1 MRESGKVSTNYAKPR
16 GKCAKDLF
24 GQFFLVLFDVSE
36 GDTDDI
42 DYILEV
48 LVREVGSHKVE
59 IY

>member
-1 MRESGKVSTNYAKPR
+1 MSRQDSCRSTSKWRNLDKMCK
-16 GKCAKDLF
+16 GSF
-24 GQFFLVLFDVSE
+24 WVNFLVPFAVCE

-48 LVREVGSHKVE
+48 LVREVEVE

>member
-1 MRESGKVSTNYAKPR
+1 MCKGSFWSI
-16 GKCAKDLF
+16 
-24 GQFFLVLFDVSE
+24 FLVPFAVYE

-48 LVREVGSHKVE
+48 LVGEVGSHEVE

>member
-1 MRESGKVSTNYAKPR
+1 MCKGSFWVN
-16 GKCAKDLF
+16 
-24 GQFFLVLFDVSE
+24 FLVPFAVYE

-48 LVREVGSHKVE
+48 LVREVEVE

>member
-1 MRESGKVSTNYAKPR
+1 MVKFPPIMRNLGKNR
-16 GKCAKDLF
+16 
-24 GQFFLVLFDVSE
+24 QRIFLVNFLVPFAVYE

-48 LVREVGSHKVE
+48 LVREVEVE